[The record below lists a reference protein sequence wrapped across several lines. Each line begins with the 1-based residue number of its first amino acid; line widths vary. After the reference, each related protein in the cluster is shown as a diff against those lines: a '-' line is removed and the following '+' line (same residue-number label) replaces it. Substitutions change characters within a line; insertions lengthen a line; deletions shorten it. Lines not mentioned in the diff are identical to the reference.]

1 MKIGQPVSC
10 RPLFASDVIG
20 STYKS
25 SMDSHKCGT
34 ATGKVIYIHPTGRIV
49 TVEFDY
55 SVRGVCGEWLERKIR
70 ESYLLRRRGRA

>member
-25 SMDSHKCGT
+25 GMDSHKCKE
-34 ATGKVIYIHPTGRIV
+34 AAGKVIYIHPRGRFV
-49 TVEFDY
+49 TVEYDL

-70 ESYLLRRRGRA
+70 ESYLLRRRARA

>member
-25 SMDSHKCGT
+25 SMDSHKCSAVTGT
-34 ATGKVIYIHPTGRIV
+34 VIYIHPEGRFV

-55 SVRGVCGEWLERKIR
+55 SVRGANREWLERKIR
-70 ESYLLRRRGRA
+70 ESYLLRRRARA